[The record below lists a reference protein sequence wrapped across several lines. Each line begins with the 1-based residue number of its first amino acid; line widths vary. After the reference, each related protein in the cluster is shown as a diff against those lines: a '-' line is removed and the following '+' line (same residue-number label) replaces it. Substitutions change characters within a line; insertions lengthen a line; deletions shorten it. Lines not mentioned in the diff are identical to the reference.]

1 MSAIEIPIRKLEEK
15 LESLRKEKLE
25 TCKQILKIERKAP
38 SSIDEDGLIIYD
50 ESKLFQEDIEELER
64 LRREKEKLW
73 NQIEAMNSFISD
85 IKRSEQMR
93 VNCQKAFE
101 IGKRIGIIESKY
113 PGDLSALTPEERQ
126 EYDQLLN
133 EFQELLKS

>member
-1 MSAIEIPIRKLEEK
+1 MAAIEIPIRKLEEK

-25 TCKQILKIERKAP
+25 TCKQIWKIQTKAP
-38 SSIDEDGLIIYD
+38 SYTDEDAIINYD
-50 ESKLFQEDIEELER
+50 ESKLSQEDQEELDR